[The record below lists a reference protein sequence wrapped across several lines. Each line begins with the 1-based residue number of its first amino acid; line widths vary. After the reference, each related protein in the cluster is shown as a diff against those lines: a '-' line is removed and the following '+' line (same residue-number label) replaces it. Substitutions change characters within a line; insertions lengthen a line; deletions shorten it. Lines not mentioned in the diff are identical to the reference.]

1 MTVLEILRKID
12 ESIEEERKIRNNL
25 TKLRDYYIKDR
36 QLDKAIEQEDEI
48 KVYNHSIANSI
59 LLKSEIERSLDEEA
73 SRAYEE
79 MSAND

>member
-12 ESIEEERKIRNNL
+12 ESIEEERKIRNKL
-25 TKLRDYYIKDR
+25 TKLRDYYIEDH

-59 LLKSEIERSLDEEA
+59 LLKSEIEHALDEEA
-73 SRAYEE
+73 AKAYEE

>member
-12 ESIEEERKIRNNL
+12 ESIEEEIKIRNNL
-25 TKLRDYYIKDR
+25 TKLRDYYIENR
-36 QLDKAIEQEDEI
+36 ELDKAIDQEDEI
-48 KVYNHSIANSI
+48 KIYNHSIANSV
-59 LLKSEIERSLDEEA
+59 LLANEIERSLDEEA

>member
-25 TKLRDYYIKDR
+25 TKLRDHYIKDR
-36 QLDKAIEQEDEI
+36 QMVKAIEQEGEI
-48 KVYNHSIANSI
+48 RVYNHSIANSI